1 MPYFSFYQS
10 GGKETGNNFSF
21 IDDFMQI
28 GGLKKKFSVPPRNFK
43 AVPS

>member
-28 GGLKKKFSVPPRNFK
+28 GGLKKKFSVPPWNFK